1 MTTKNISKLVAGAA
15 IALSSLTA
23 HATIVE
29 FETSLGNFKVNL
41 HDENTPI
48 TVQNFLSY
56 VNDGSY
62 DNTIIHRTVENFVV
76 QGGGAKFEGTLP
88 PTWIETKGEITNEP
102 VYSNVTA
109 TISMAKRG
117 GQINSA
123 TSQWFINLKDNS
135 TALDPVDSIGGGAYA
150 VFGEVIEDGM
160 SVVNAIADV
169 PRCDTGHGGFAEVPM
184 PNYTTEQCADSSHVP
199 GQENFV
205 TIYSVTIVN
214 SASNTADSLSPV
226 ANTLYVEPTTP
237 PPSGG
242 DNSSSG
248 GSMAWLSLSAL
259 LLLVRRKK

>member
-41 HDENTPI
+41 HDEKTPI

-56 VNDGSY
+56 VNDGNY
-62 DNTIIHRTVENFVV
+62 DNTIIHRTVENFIV
-76 QGGGAKFEGTLP
+76 QGGGAKCEGELP

-102 VYSNVTA
+102 IYSNVTA
-109 TISMAKRG
+109 TISMAKRS

-123 TSQWFINLKDNS
+123 SSQWFINLKDNS
-135 TALDPVDSIGGGAYA
+135 GALDPVDSLGGGAYA

-160 SVVNAIADV
+160 NVVNAIADV
-169 PRCDTGHGGFAEVPM
+169 PRCDTTLAGFRELPM
-184 PNYTTEQCADSSHVP
+184 PDYTADQCADTTHVP

-205 TIYSVTIVN
+205 TIYSVTIVD

-242 DNSSSG
+242 DSSSG
-248 GSMAWLSLSAL
+248 GSMGWLSLSAL